1 MVGALVE
8 AAAKHNTRNPDRPVI
23 VVNHSSIDPDLTGKR
38 CNFWYFQTEAN
49 TAMKMKALANYVKKQ
64 PDIKDVYLF
73 NQDYA
78 HGKQWAS
85 YGQEMF
91 TLARP
96 DVKFVGQ
103 DFIPIGRVKDFAPYV
118 SKMKAAGAD
127 TLITGN
133 WGNDLTLLLRAA
145 GEAGVDWRYF
155 NHSAGSFP
163 GTVTAIALAKIGRVT
178 WVAEWH
184 PGQADSAKVD
194 ALAKA
199 YKTKMGRDFLAPRIE
214 MTPHFVAAAINKAQ
228 STDPK
233 KIALAMEDMSYESSF
248 GPVRMRAQ
256 DHQLLLPQ
264 VVNTIAPVD
273 GKTVKVGWEG
283 TNYGFRTD
291 ALYSGNELAQGSEC
305 KMVRP

>member
-1 MVGALVE
+1 MGGGAWPARRRDGTRR
-8 AAAKHNTRNPDRPVI
+8 AAGFKDRWP
-23 VVNHSSIDPDLTGKR
+23 
-38 CNFWYFQTEAN
+38 
-49 TAMKMKALANYVKKQ
+49 
-64 PDIKDVYLF
+64 
-73 NQDYA
+73 
-78 HGKQWAS
+78 
-85 YGQEMF
+85 
-91 TLARP
+91 
-96 DVKFVGQ
+96 
-103 DFIPIGRVKDFAPYV
+103 
-118 SKMKAAGAD
+118 AAGAAGHVVSARSD
-127 TLITGN
+127 AADAAGE
-133 WGNDLTLLLRAA
+133 GQSEQGVEGEPEAVDAGAA

-256 DHQLLLPQ
+256 DH
-264 VVNTIAPVD
+264 A
-273 GKTVKVGWEG
+273 VGRKSRQTEG
-283 TNYGFRTD
+283 NHRR
-291 ALYSGNELAQGSEC
+291 
-305 KMVRP
+305 KP